1 MEKKD
6 LKVAFMGTPDF
17 ALPVLEALV
26 ENYSVVCVI
35 TKVDKPKGRGYELVA
50 PPVKNY
56 AVSKNIPV
64 LQPATV
70 KTDEFV
76 EELKSYGA
84 ELFVTCAYGK
94 ILPQQVLDIP
104 KYGTINVH
112 ASLLPK
118 YRGSAPLWHMVING
132 EKEIGVTTMFTDIGM
147 DTGDILE
154 VSKIPFGE
162 DETME
167 NAHDKLSAL
176 GGEIITRTIDKMLA
190 GTLTRTKQNDAEAT
204 YAPPIK
210 KEDGK
215 IDWSKPADA
224 IHNLVRGMNPF
235 PAAFTLKQGE
245 VLKIF
250 KTKCVNESTAKAPG
264 TVLGVSSNGGLL
276 VACGDETV
284 IEVLELQAAGKKR
297 MDTKAYLN
305 GHPIAEGVVF
315 ES

>member
-1 MEKKD
+1 MANKD

-56 AVSKNIPV
+56 ALSKNIPV
-64 LQPATV
+64 LQPTTV
-70 KTDEFV
+70 KTDEFA

-84 ELFVTCAYGK
+84 DLFVTCAYGK

-167 NAHDKLSAL
+167 NAHDKLSEL
-176 GGEIITRTIDKMLA
+176 GGEIITRTIDKMLD
-190 GTLTRTKQNDAEAT
+190 GTLVRTKQNEEEAT

-210 KEDGK
+210 KEDGR
-215 IDWSKPADA
+215 IDWSKSAET

-235 PAAFTLKQGE
+235 PAAFTKNGGE
-245 VLKIF
+245 VLKLF
-250 KTKCVNESTAKAPG
+250 KTRKCTETKTSEAPG
-264 TVLGVSSNGGLL
+264 TVLGTSANGLL
-276 VACGDETV
+276 VACGDGEA
-284 IEVLELQAAGKKR
+284 IEILELQAAGGKR
-297 MDTKAYLN
+297 MQTKAYLN